1 MSEFRMVGRIIGAL
15 GMVHWNI
22 SPHPIADVR
31 DWNDAGRLEL
41 QPDFQR
47 REVWAQSAKIMLIDS
62 ILNDIPLPKIFLAK
76 TIKGG
81 SVHRV
86 VIDGQQ
92 RISTILSF
100 LRDEFALEP
109 PYYGP
114 FSGKR
119 FSDFDEVEADKFLR
133 YRIDFNEADNPS
145 DREVRNVYM
154 RVNKYTVPLTRQEL
168 RRADYPG
175 DFLDLAEELSV
186 DEFFEGAGVFTAT
199 DRRRYADAEY
209 ISELLAALIDGIQD
223 KKNNLDSFYIEYT
236 KWAYNDRKDVVKMFY
251 SVTSDLS
258 AIFSNLDG
266 GIKATRF
273 RQKADF
279 YSLFVAIDELHREGH
294 FLVGKPLVHLIND
307 LRDLDY
313 GIRPEAEVDILSEYA
328 IKCVSQANSASSRRW
343 RADFLK
349 AMIGGTYRSAPPAD
363 KERALFYR
371 LMDDYLRADGGGMC
385 PQTIHDCPECANTVE
400 APECAVLAWRSS
412 ESVFQTH
419 NVNWIHPEC
428 AIQTGWRVIHRPSET
443 DDTQT
448 NLL

>member
-1 MSEFRMVGRIIGAL
+1 
-15 GMVHWNI
+15 MVHWNI

-31 DWNDAGRLEL
+31 DWSDAGRLEL

-62 ILNDIPLPKIFLAK
+62 ILSDIPLPKIFLAK

-92 RISTILSF
+92 RISTILAF
-100 LRDEFALEP
+100 LRDQFHLEP
-109 PYYGP
+109 PYDGP
-114 FSGKR
+114 FLGKC
-119 FSDFDEVEADKFLR
+119 FSDFNEDETDKFLR

-145 DREVRNVYM
+145 DREVRDVYM

-175 DFLDLAEELSV
+175 DFLDVAEELSV
-186 DEFFEGAGVFTAT
+186 LEFFEEAGVFTAT

-209 ISELLAALIDGIQD
+209 VSELLSALIGGIQD
-223 KKNNLDSFYIEYT
+223 KKEGLDDFYIAYT
-236 KWAYNDRKDVVKMFY
+236 KWPSDDRKAIIKRFNAVIN
-251 SVTSDLS
+251 DLS
-258 AIFSNLDG
+258 RIFEGWKG
-266 GIKATRF
+266 GIKGTRF

-279 YSLFVAIDELHREGH
+279 YSLVVAIDELLRDGH
-294 FLVGKPLVHLIND
+294 VIGEKPLDALVND

-349 AMIGGTYRSAPPAD
+349 TILGGTYRAIPPGGD
-363 KERALFYR
+363 ERKIFYR
-371 LMDDYLRADGGGMC
+371 LMDGYSKSDGGGMC
-385 PQTIHDCPECANTVE
+385 PPTEHDCPACD
-400 APECAVLAWRSS
+400 AVVDPDQALLAWGPG
-412 ESVFQTH
+412 EAVYQAY
-419 NVNWIHPEC
+419 NVRWIHPEC
-428 AIQTGWRVIHRPSET
+428 ADDPNWRVIHRPTEA
-443 DDTQT
+443 DDAQPD
-448 NLL
+448 LL